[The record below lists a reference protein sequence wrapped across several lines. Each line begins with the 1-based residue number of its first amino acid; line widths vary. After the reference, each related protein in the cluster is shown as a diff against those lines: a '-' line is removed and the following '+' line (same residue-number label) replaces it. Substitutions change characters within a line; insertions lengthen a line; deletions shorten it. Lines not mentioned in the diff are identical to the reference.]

1 MKCVKC
7 GNEIPVGSGFCPY
20 CGNMISMMDTGTF
33 AQQGIGNQNSGIQ
46 QMGTPYINNNTNM
59 NNNMNMNKPGIKIA
73 FFSLIALILCGVGM
87 IIVNLNQGKGLNSK
101 QQAEMVANEEAIL
114 GYWESSSG
122 VRVEAMLR
130 NILIENDVSE
140 KVVDVLLKMID
151 IPDDDVKLALYFKD
165 DQTVRV
171 AINGYMI
178 GKEDWMTYELA
189 GNTRMI
195 IKCDKITLADLSDL
209 NVNVGG
215 FGVGGIGAKLEIPEI
230 SHTFEYSLEDD
241 QLKLKILD
249 EKVQFEKEE

>member
-33 AQQGIGNQNSGIQ
+33 TQQGFGNPNSGIQ
-46 QMGTPYINNNTNM
+46 QVGTPYM
-59 NNNMNMNKPGIKIA
+59 SNNMNMNKPGIKIA

-101 QQAEMVANEEAIL
+101 QQAEMIANEEAIL

-122 VRVEAMLR
+122 VKVEAMLR

-140 KVVDVLLKMID
+140 SVVDVLLKMID
-151 IPDDDVKLALYFKD
+151 ISDDEVKLALYFKEN
-165 DQTVRV
+165 QTVRV
-171 AINGYMI
+171 AINGYMF
-178 GKEDWMTYELA
+178 GKEDWMTYELL

-209 NVNVGG
+209 NVNVGK